1 MKVELRALL
10 MQCLLAPWH
19 NILRPA
25 NDGLV
30 STVEFMHQVIQADT
44 VGFQLGS
51 LDVKLLG
58 VHHLATLP
66 LSLNLSNDNH
76 IQSPKFPASPWTK
89 PRGKKDEDR
98 VSHPVSIVYQPWA
111 NLSSLQ

>member
-25 NDGLV
+25 NDGLMN
-30 STVEFMHQVIQADT
+30 TVEFMHQVIQADT

-66 LSLNLSNDNH
+66 LSLNCPMIIIFSLPSFQLPLGQN
-76 IQSPKFPASPWTK
+76 
-89 PRGKKDEDR
+89 
-98 VSHPVSIVYQPWA
+98 PVERKMRTEYLTQF
-111 NLSSLQ
+111 L